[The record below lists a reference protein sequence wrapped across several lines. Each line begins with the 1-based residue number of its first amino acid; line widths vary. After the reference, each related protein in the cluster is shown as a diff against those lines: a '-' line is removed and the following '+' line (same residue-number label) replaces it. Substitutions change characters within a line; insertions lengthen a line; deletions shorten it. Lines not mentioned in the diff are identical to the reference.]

1 MSDRQH
7 PRGRTGPGHGV
18 STGGLVLVLIAAAA
32 GRATAQR
39 WQVDLTATQARF
51 DTSSG
56 VGAAT
61 LAPAFEWQPGPWYA
75 LLGGSLSGFEGGDW
89 SGQAEAN
96 LSFLLSPA
104 GRLSPFRMELAGSAL
119 GTYHSTRLRTAATRA
134 EGRLHWA
141 GPQAGAWVGAS
152 AATGWTS
159 AEGSF
164 ATASGLSAGTWGGI
178 RQLVGGAT
186 FAALRIEGQWFP
198 EANVRLGVAAGP
210 LDLSGYAGW
219 RGAPA
224 GSGFAPQAWAGLSA
238 VAWLGGR
245 VALFLAGGSYP
256 PDLLQGLPK
265 GRYASAG
272 IRLANL
278 RPRVP
283 ILQPILRP
291 IYRQEPSGG
300 LLRFEL
306 PAAQRVEIA
315 GDWTGWE
322 PVPLQRESG
331 GRWILRVTLPAGVHR
346 FNLIVDGEWTVPAG
360 VTSVPDGYGGRT
372 GLLIVP

>member
-1 MSDRQH
+1 
-7 PRGRTGPGHGV
+7 
-18 STGGLVLVLIAAAA
+18 VLGLIAAAA
-32 GRATAQR
+32 GQATAQR
-39 WQVDLTATQARF
+39 WQVDLIATQARF

-75 LLGGSLSGFEGGDW
+75 LASGSMSGFGGGDW
-89 SGQAEAN
+89 SSQAEGDV
-96 LSFLLSPA
+96 SLLLDPL
-104 GRLSPFRMELAGSAL
+104 GRLSPFRLELAGSAS
-119 GTYHSTRLRTAATRA
+119 GTYHSTGLRTAATRA

-141 GPQAGAWVGAS
+141 GQRSGAWAGAS

-164 ATASGLSAGTWGGI
+164 ATASGLSAGAWGGI
-178 RQLVGGAT
+178 QRVLAGAT
-186 FAALRIEGQWFP
+186 IAALRIEGQWFP
-198 EANVRLGVAAGP
+198 EANARLGVAAGP

-224 GSGFAPQAWAGLSA
+224 GSGVAPQAWGGLSA

-256 PDLLQGLPK
+256 ADLLQGLPR

-291 IYRQEPSGG
+291 IYHEEQSGG

-322 PVPLQRESG
+322 PVPLQRESR
-331 GRWILRVTLPAGVHR
+331 GRWVLRVTLPAGVHR
-346 FNLIVDGEWTVPAG
+346 FNLIVDGEWTVPPG
-360 VTSVPDGYGGRT
+360 VTSVPDGFGGRT

>member
-1 MSDRQH
+1 MNQSRR
-7 PRGRTGPGHGV
+7 PRGRPGPGHQVFSGA
-18 STGGLVLVLIAAAA
+18 LVAALLAA
-32 GRATAQR
+32 VAGPAAAQR
-39 WQVDLTATQARF
+39 WQVDLTATRARF
-51 DTSSG
+51 DTSSAA
-56 VGAAT
+56 GAAT
-61 LAPAFEWQPGPWYA
+61 LAPALEWQPGPWYA
-75 LLGGSLSGFEGGDW
+75 QFGAGLSGFDGGDW
-89 SGQAEAN
+89 SSQAEGD
-96 LSFLLSPA
+96 LSLLLSPA
-104 GRLSPFRMELAGSAL
+104 GRRSPLRMELAGSAL
-119 GTYHSTRLRTAATRA
+119 GTYHSTRFRTAATRA

-141 GPQAGAWVGAS
+141 GPQAGVWAGAG
-152 AATGWTS
+152 AATGWSS

-164 ATASGLSAGTWGGI
+164 ATASSLSAGAWGGI
-178 RQLVGGAT
+178 QSLAAGAT

-198 EANVRLGVAAGP
+198 EANLRLGLAAGP

-224 GSGFAPQAWAGLSA
+224 GSGFASQTWGGLSA

-256 PDLLQGLPK
+256 PDLLQGLPR

-278 RPRVP
+278 RPRAPV
-283 ILQPILRP
+283 LQPILRA
-291 IYRQEPSGG
+291 IYHHEPSGG
-300 LLRFEL
+300 VLRFEL
-306 PAAQRVEIA
+306 PSAQRVEIA

-331 GRWILRVTLPAGVHR
+331 GRWILRVNLPAGVHR
-346 FNLIVDGEWTVPAG
+346 FNLIVDGEWTVPPG
-360 VTSVPDGYGGRT
+360 VSSVPDGFGGRT